1 MCLSATE
8 AADVHTECTW
18 PCLESTPMC
27 AFSPK
32 WRVGQGN
39 FPLSRSQIR
48 T

>member
-1 MCLSATE
+1 VAT
-8 AADVHTECTW
+8 AVW
-18 PCLESTPMC
+18 MIFVLLSTPTC
-27 AFSPK
+27 AFIPK